1 MKNVHVYLNGHI
13 VPASEAAI
21 SPLDIGLLRGY
32 AIFDLLRTIGGRP
45 FLLAEH
51 LERLRASAAQLG
63 LTVPVTD
70 VEIEAAI
77 DELLALNTHE
87 EATVRMVLTG
97 GVSSDGMCPN
107 PDAPTFL
114 ILTHDL
120 HEPPASL
127 YAEGGKLR
135 LVEHC
140 RELPSAKTTNYLTML
155 VNRPQALECGAMDL
169 LYHDGEYVSEA
180 ATASVYFVR
189 GNTILAPAEDVLHGT
204 IGSLVLDLAR
214 DTYEVVAT
222 EVSLEDARTADEI
235 FLTSTTRGVVPIVM
249 LDDAPVGDGAV
260 GPVTR
265 DLMARF
271 ADVVSGPL

>member
-1 MKNVHVYLNGHI
+1 V
-13 VPASEAAI
+13 
-21 SPLDIGLLRGY
+21 
-32 AIFDLLRTIGGRP
+32 
-45 FLLAEH
+45 
-51 LERLRASAAQLG
+51 QLG

-70 VEIEAAI
+70 AEIEAAI
-77 DELLALNTHE
+77 DELLVLNDHE

-97 GVSSDGMCPN
+97 GVSPDGMCPN
-107 PDAPTFL
+107 PGAPTFL

-127 YAEGGKLR
+127 YEKGGKLR

-155 VNRPQALECGAMDL
+155 VNRPQAVECGAMDL
-169 LYHDGEYVSEA
+169 LYHDGKYVSEA

-189 GNTILAPAEDVLHGT
+189 GDTILAPAEGVLQGT

-214 DTYEVVAT
+214 DTYKVAAA
-222 EVSLEDARTADEI
+222 EVSLEDAHTADEI

-271 ADVVSGPL
+271 AEAVSELAG